1 MRKFY
6 SEPTMD
12 VNVFDVENIVTESTG
27 TPTDVADITD
37 GYAKVQ
43 VGYSELNI
51 VF

>member
-27 TPTDVADITD
+27 TPTEVDQIDD
-37 GYAKVQ
+37 GYAKVTI
-43 VGYSELNI
+43 GYQDFNI

>member
-12 VNVFDVENIVTESTG
+12 VNVFDVENIVTMSEG
-27 TPTDVADITD
+27 TPTAVDEIGD
-37 GYAKVQ
+37 GYATIQ
-43 VGYSELNI
+43 VGYNELNI

>member
-27 TPTDVADITD
+27 VSTEVEQIDDS
-37 GYAKVQ
+37 YAKVTI
-43 VGYSELNI
+43 GYQDFNI